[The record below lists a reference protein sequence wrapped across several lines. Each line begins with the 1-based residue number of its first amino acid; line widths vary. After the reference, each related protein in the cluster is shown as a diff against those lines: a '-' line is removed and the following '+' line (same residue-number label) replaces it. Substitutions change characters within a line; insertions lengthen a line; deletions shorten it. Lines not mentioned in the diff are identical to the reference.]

1 MYGINTNKELEIFN
15 NLLMNKVK
23 VSNKDYFQIIRN
35 KKQAPKYSHIQYNHL
50 SGVNYIAIDIDHDI
64 FNTLEETNLKPNLVV
79 ANSSNNKGHCYFRLN
94 DFVGTTPQSRIKPQK
109 AVRLL
114 THSINNHLNGDKAFN
129 GMQAKNPLHDGFRVL
144 SLSNQ
149 GYDFDELF
157 DNIPDDKIFIYKP
170 EIVETKEAVEAPG
183 RNCYLFELT
192 RFYSY
197 KQKWH
202 CKSYDELFSSV
213 EAFAQNANETLTEPL
228 GMSEIRYI
236 VKSISNF
243 TWSKYTG
250 GDGKN
255 RGVLELS
262 SKGHNLSLQDK
273 QVIGAKYS
281 HKIRTDNTE
290 QRIVEAVEAL
300 QAENLKITQKAIA
313 ERSGLHRNTLR
324 NHSELIKKLK

>member
-1 MYGINTNKELEIFN
+1 
-15 NLLMNKVK
+15 
-23 VSNKDYFQIIRN
+23 
-35 KKQAPKYSHIQYNHL
+35 
-50 SGVNYIAIDIDHDI
+50 
-64 FNTLEETNLKPNLVV
+64 
-79 ANSSNNKGHCYFRLN
+79 
-94 DFVGTTPQSRIKPQK
+94 
-109 AVRLL
+109 
-114 THSINNHLNGDKAFN
+114 
-129 GMQAKNPLHDGFRVL
+129 
-144 SLSNQ
+144 
-149 GYDFDELF
+149 
-157 DNIPDDKIFIYKP
+157 
-170 EIVETKEAVEAPG
+170 
-183 RNCYLFELT
+183 
-192 RFYSY
+192 
-197 KQKWH
+197 
-202 CKSYDELFSSV
+202 
-213 EAFAQNANETLTEPL
+213 
-228 GMSEIRYI
+228 MSEIRYI